1 MRGRWFISAVVG
13 ALVLVG
19 SAVQAAAGD
28 PVAGAGSTFA
38 QKMITQWSGDVAS
51 KGIQVTYTGSGSG
64 DGRAKLIAGE
74 VDFAGSDGAAKAEE
88 VDKLDAKY
96 GGFIHVPVTSGGI
109 AVVYNVSEFPDLKL
123 TGPTLAKIFSGTI
136 TNWKDPAIAADNGG
150 PGPDLPI
157 KVFVRAD
164 KSGSSGVFSG
174 YLEAAGEGNWKGKTT
189 EQFPVPANGE
199 GKEGS
204 DPLAQA
210 IIDTRGGVAY
220 VDHGKAASKQLDE
233 VRVKN
238 AAGNVRGPEVAAVR
252 AAIDEAKINDD
263 GTLTVT
269 YTPSGPDAYPISTV
283 TYVIM
288 TKKIPEK
295 KAETLKAFLT
305 YGLSQAGQDKAPG
318 NGYAPLSEKMQ
329 KHGLAQ
335 VDKISPT

>member
-1 MRGRWFISAVVG
+1 MRGRWFVAVLAG
-13 ALVLVG
+13 MSLLVG
-19 SAVQAAAGD
+19 STAAWAGD

-38 QKMITQWSGDVAS
+38 QKMIVQWSNDVAG

-74 VDFAGSDGAAKAEE
+74 VDFAGSDGPAKSEE
-88 VDKLDAKY
+88 VDKLDARY
-96 GGFIHVPVTSGGI
+96 GGFVHVPVTSGGI
-109 AVVYNVSEFPDLKL
+109 AVVYNVAEFADLKL
-123 TGPTLAKIFSGTI
+123 TGSTLAKIFSGAI
-136 TNWKDPAIAADNGG
+136 TNWKDPAIAADNGA

-157 KVFVRAD
+157 KVFVRSD

-174 YLEAAGEGNWKGKTT
+174 YLDAAGEGNWKGKTT

-199 GKEGS
+199 GREGG
-204 DPLAQA
+204 DGIAQG
-210 IIDTRGGVAY
+210 IIETKGGVGY

-238 AAGNVRGPEVAAVR
+238 AAGEVRGPEVGAVR

-269 YTPSGPDAYPISTV
+269 YTPSSPDAYPISTV
-283 TYVIM
+283 TYVIA
-288 TKKIPEK
+288 TAKVPQKKQ
-295 KAETLKAFLT
+295 ETLVAFLT
-305 YGLSQAGQDKAPG
+305 YGLSQAGQDKAPA

-329 KHGLAQ
+329 KHGMAQ
-335 VDKISPT
+335 VEKIRPT

>member
-1 MRGRWFISAVVG
+1 MRARWFVA
-13 ALVLVG
+13 ALVGTSLLLG
-19 SAVQAAAGD
+19 ATPASAGD

-38 QKMITQWSGDVAS
+38 QKMITQWAGDVAG

-88 VDKLDAKY
+88 AEKLDIKY
-96 GGFIHVPVTSGGI
+96 GGFVHVPVTSGGI
-109 AVVYNVSEFPDLKL
+109 AVVYNVAEFPDLKL

-136 TNWKDPAIAADNGG
+136 TNWKDPAIAADNGA

-174 YLEAAGEGNWKGKTT
+174 YLDAAGDGNWWGKTT
-189 EQFPVPANGE
+189 EQFPVPSNGE
-199 GKEGS
+199 GREGS
-204 DPLAQA
+204 DALAQG
-210 IIDTRGGVAY
+210 IIDTKGGVGY

-238 AAGNVRGPEVAAVR
+238 AAGNHRGPEVSAVR
-252 AAIDEAKINDD
+252 AAIDEATINDD
-263 GTLTVT
+263 GTLKVT
-269 YTPSGPDAYPISTV
+269 YTPAGPDAYPISTV
-283 TYVIM
+283 TYVIA
-288 TKKIPEK
+288 TGKVPQKKQ
-295 KAETLKAFLT
+295 ETLTAFLT
-305 YGLSQAGQDKAPG
+305 YGLSQAGQDKAPA

-335 VDKISPT
+335 VEKIRPT